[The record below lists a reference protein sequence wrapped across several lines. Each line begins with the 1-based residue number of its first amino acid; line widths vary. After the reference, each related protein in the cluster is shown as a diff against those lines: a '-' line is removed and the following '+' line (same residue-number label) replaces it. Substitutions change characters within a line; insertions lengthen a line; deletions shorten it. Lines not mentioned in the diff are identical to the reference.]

1 MFSTPVILCPVH
13 RILWQQ
19 VTNLVNKFALLLH
32 KYRFTQDSRNK
43 SENDRDLKRLLCVCC
58 KFFKTPSPADKP
70 ATSSRAEDVTGLL
83 RLARN
88 DKRQSEV
95 GRSMIEMLGVLA
107 IVGVLSVGGI
117 AGYSK
122 AMEKYKMNKL
132 MAEYNQ
138 LIFGLLEYN
147 DDLQKNIEG
156 EPFLT
161 DFVISLNLMPNTWK
175 KLNSQFLEDSQGNW
189 LEIRYRQSDNYDING
204 HGLIIDFLLGGMT
217 TDDSGKQKSENF
229 AAKTCVELYNTILK
243 PLHYSV
249 VGARVWGGNL
259 NYFAGDRY
267 CTEDYICLADATLS
281 QIHEMCNSCDKTS
294 RCNVTVFF

>member
-1 MFSTPVILCPVH
+1 MRGNKNTTTNTKPAPLAPVILCLVH
-13 RILWQQ
+13 RILLQR
-19 VTNLVNKFALLLH
+19 VSNLVNKLALLLH
-32 KYRFTQDSRNK
+32 KYWGHMFSAF
-43 SENDRDLKRLLCVCC
+43 CM
-58 KFFKTPSPADKP
+58 FFKYPSPDAKASP
-70 ATSSRAEDVTGLL
+70 SPSRGEGSGLL
-83 RLARN
+83 RRYTPRN
-88 DKRQSEV
+88 DVCSV
-95 GRSMIEMLGVLA
+95 GRSMVEMLGVLA
-107 IVGVLSVGGI
+107 IIAVLSVTGI
-117 AGYSK
+117 TGYSK

-249 VGARVWGGNL
+249 VGTRVWGGNL

>member
-1 MFSTPVILCPVH
+1 MHKCFFIDFCLSFKYPSPDAKASPSPSRGEGLHRPWCHKILGTDC
-13 RILWQQ
+13 
-19 VTNLVNKFALLLH
+19 A
-32 KYRFTQDSRNK
+32 SRPRMTGAR
-43 SENDRDLKRLLCVCC
+43 SENLL
-58 KFFKTPSPADKP
+58 
-70 ATSSRAEDVTGLL
+70 
-83 RLARN
+83 
-88 DKRQSEV
+88 

-107 IVGVLSVGGI
+107 IIGVLSVGGI